1 MKKWI
6 WSLSLVTLALAILL
20 LVLAPRH
27 PNVRHPI
34 LALELARN
42 WAELVIVLAV
52 EPGDRAL
59 FATNT
64 YWDFAFIVSYTA
76 LFVLVAFRAMP
87 GYWRWIAAGL
97 AIAAGCADVM
107 ENLAILRVLPLERG
121 FENAMALEIRQWSL
135 TKWSLLG
142 TVWLT
147 LGIGQYRVFPAGML
161 YAAAGFLALS
171 GCLEHR
177 WLEVA
182 MVPLAA
188 ALVAQLWTY
197 FPARSATSLS
207 SRATASGSLLS

>member
-1 MKKWI
+1 LRKWI

-20 LVLAPRH
+20 MVLAPQH

-52 EPGDRAL
+52 EPRDRAL
-59 FATNT
+59 FFTNT
-64 YWDFAFIVSYTA
+64 YCDFAFIAAYTA
-76 LFVLVAFRAMP
+76 LFALVALRAMT

-97 AIAAGCADVM
+97 AIAAGVADVR
-107 ENLAILRVLPLERG
+107 ENLAMLQVLPLERG

-142 TVWLT
+142 TVWLA
-147 LGIGQYRVFPAGML
+147 LGVGQYRVFPAGVL
-161 YAAAGFLALS
+161 YAVAGALALW

-182 MVPLAA
+182 MLPLAG
-188 ALVAQLWTY
+188 ALLAQLWTY
-197 FPARSATSLS
+197 FPARSATSFK
-207 SRATASGSLLS
+207 SRSTASGSSL